1 MLKQKIE
8 TINTYEGVCFS
19 VKLQAIGIFQF
30 SYDFHANQNEEHL
43 FLTL

>member
-1 MLKQKIE
+1 MKEFAFQWSYGI
-8 TINTYEGVCFS
+8 
-19 VKLQAIGIFQF
+19 QAIGIFQF